1 MLEKTPSENF
11 CQKGPAVGGGTRGRR
26 HVAPAAVGIAGRP
39 LPPLASP
46 ACGLAW
52 RRRGG
57 RQHAATPTGGR
68 WQGRGH
74 AATPIGGRGPCRH
87 PHWRQVLGHV
97 TRLNGGGRAGDANG
111 GRGLPAM
118 PTAAGATCRLP
129 RGCRHP
135 QLVLFDKIFRRGF
148 FLAFHSRRWSHMSKI
163 LDLL

>member
-1 MLEKTPSENF
+1 VAAP
-11 CQKGPAVGGGTRGRR
+11 RGRR

-39 LPPLASP
+39 LPPMASP
-46 ACGLAW
+46 ACGLAS
-52 RRRGG
+52 
-57 RQHAATPTGGR
+57 GGR

-74 AATPIGGRGPCRH
+74 AATPIGGRGACRH

-118 PTAAGATCRLP
+118 PMAAGATCRLP

-135 QLVLFDKIFRRGF
+135 QQVLFDKIFRRGS

-163 LDLL
+163 PIWPANFVEVF